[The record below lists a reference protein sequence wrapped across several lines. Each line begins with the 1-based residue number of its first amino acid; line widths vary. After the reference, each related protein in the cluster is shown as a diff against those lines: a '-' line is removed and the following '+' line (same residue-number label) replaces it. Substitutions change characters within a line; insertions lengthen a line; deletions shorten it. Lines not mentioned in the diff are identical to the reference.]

1 MRPNGTMGRRRL
13 RAALCGTAMALGS
26 VGAAAD
32 EGDEQ
37 SLRTRAEQVLNQV
50 RQQVAR
56 CDAGDSSIS
65 LAVTPDA
72 TAGGDPASE
81 RPALRWN
88 PQLAEA
94 AARHTGAMARTRVFA
109 HMGSD
114 GTTVR
119 ERVDATGYRWQ
130 AVAETLAAGQSDLVQ
145 AVRDWI
151 ASASHCAALVDARYT
166 EFGIA
171 RTSAVHP
178 FDAYRTYWTLVLG
191 RPR

>member
-1 MRPNGTMGRRRL
+1 MRPDGTMGGRRL
-13 RAALCGTAMALGS
+13 HAALCATAMALGS

-37 SLRTRAEQVLNQV
+37 GLRTRAEQVLNQA

-56 CDAGDSSIS
+56 CGAGDPATS
-65 LAVTPDA
+65 LAAQQDA
-72 TAGGDPASE
+72 SVGGDPASD
-81 RPALRWN
+81 RPMLRWN

-94 AARHTGAMARTRVFA
+94 AARHTGAMARTRMFA
-109 HMGSD
+109 HVGMD

-119 ERVDATGYRWQ
+119 ERVDATGYRWK

-171 RTSAVHP
+171 RSSAVHP
-178 FDAYRTYWTLVLG
+178 SDAYRTYWTLVLG

>member
-1 MRPNGTMGRRRL
+1 MRPDGTMGGRRL

-37 SLRTRAEQVLNQV
+37 GLRARAEQVLNQV

-56 CDAGDSSIS
+56 CDAGHPATSV
-65 LAVTPDA
+65 AVAQDA
-72 TAGGDPASE
+72 TAGGDPGSD
-81 RPALRWN
+81 RPPLRWN

-109 HMGSD
+109 HVGSD

-119 ERVDATGYRWQ
+119 ERVAATGYRWQ
-130 AVAETLAAGQSDLVQ
+130 AVAETLAAGQPDLIQ
-145 AVRDWI
+145 AVRDWL

-171 RTSAVHP
+171 RSSAVHP
-178 FDAYRTYWTLVLG
+178 SDAYRTYWTLVLG